1 MIVNLYILFILTIC
15 FFNIKANNNNQEIH
29 KIISARLNNVKWT
42 TVYVSLE
49 NIPQNEEYVYFSFDF
64 NYHSSFY
71 VNEEKD
77 IANFLISYKFPSK
90 EKPEYCC
97 KLLRYAFTEKNLDE
111 IRTYEDIKNVG
122 WGSIHNRRTIIKEE
136 LNNEIKFYYSII
148 RSYKK
153 ANTLL
158 LRLPTNGIKMGS
170 LTVENILDFPY
181 NKNKFRRN
189 RLSKKWAN

>member
-42 TVYVSLE
+42 TLYVSLD

-71 VNEEKD
+71 ANEEKD
-77 IANFLISYKFPSK
+77 IANFLVGYKFPLK

-158 LRLPTNGIKMGS
+158 LRLPTNGIKKGS